1 MKKIIT
7 IVAVVLVSIILVGMY
22 KFNNLA
28 SKESYSVDRDKNLCD
43 EDGNRYKNIEEAKK
57 AGLKEFQVG
66 ATFCPEYKMDPSWDM
81 NKDGINDCYESNS
94 CSKNIDYMSPRDE
107 PKT

>member
-7 IVAVVLVSIILVGMY
+7 IVSVVFVSIILVGMY

-28 SKESYSVDRDKNLCD
+28 SKESHGIERNNDLCD
-43 EDGNRYKNIEEAKK
+43 ADGNRYKGIEEAEK
-57 AGLKEFQVG
+57 AGLKAYEFG
-66 ATFCPEYKMDPSWDM
+66 ATFCPEYKMHPSWDV

-94 CSKNIDYMSPRDE
+94 CSKKIDYMSPRDE
-107 PKT
+107 F